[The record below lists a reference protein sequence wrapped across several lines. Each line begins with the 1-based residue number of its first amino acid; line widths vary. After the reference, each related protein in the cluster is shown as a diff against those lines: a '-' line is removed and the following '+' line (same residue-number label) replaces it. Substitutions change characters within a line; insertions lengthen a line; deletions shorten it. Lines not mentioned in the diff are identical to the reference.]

1 MKEFFASKEIKDL
14 LARISALFGIKQSV
28 IRQVWDYTLFEW
40 FLEMSRDENDVKSI
54 EIPYLGTLTLKVD
67 GERIDESTGEIVT
80 DVASKMSLSK
90 EFIKMLG
97 KIQAEEESELAEYLK
112 ESYIDP
118 IMKSILIEEE

>member
-1 MKEFFASKEIKDL
+1 MKEFFASKETKDL

-40 FLEMSRDENDVKSI
+40 FLEMSRDENNVKSI
-54 EIPYLGTLTLKVD
+54 EIPYLGILTLKVD
-67 GERIDESTGEIVT
+67 GERIDESSGEIVT

-118 IMKSILIEEE
+118 IMKSILVEEE